1 MNESDIVAI
10 LRDVMLT
17 TLLVTGPVLVAMLVT
32 GLMVS
37 IVQALTQIN
46 EQTMTFL
53 PKLLVGGLT
62 LLVTLPFSIHTLQ
75 GLVERLADRLTAL

>member
-1 MNESDIVAI
+1 MSEADVVAI

-17 TLLVTGPVLVAMLVT
+17 TLLVTGPILVAMLVT
-32 GLMVS
+32 GLTVS
-37 IVQALTQIN
+37 VFQALTQIN

-62 LLVTLPFSIHTLQ
+62 LLVTLPFSIHMLQ
-75 GLVERLADRLTAL
+75 GLVERLADRLVAL

>member
-1 MNESDIVAI
+1 LSEADVVAI

-17 TLLVTGPVLVAMLVT
+17 TLLVTGPILVAMLVT
-32 GLMVS
+32 GLTVS
-37 IVQALTQIN
+37 VFQALTQIN

-62 LLVTLPFSIHTLQ
+62 LLVTLPFSIHMLQ
-75 GLVERLADRLTAL
+75 GLVERLADRLVAL